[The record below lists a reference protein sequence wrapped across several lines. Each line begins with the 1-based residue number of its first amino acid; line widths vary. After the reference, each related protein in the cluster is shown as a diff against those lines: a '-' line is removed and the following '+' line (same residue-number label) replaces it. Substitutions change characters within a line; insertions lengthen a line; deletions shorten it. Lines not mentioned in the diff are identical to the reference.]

1 MGYACDFSSVCH
13 GEGNDGIL
21 ASLPEGVA
29 HLSMIDVMRG
39 VDTLGKTYPGFLWV
53 KSISWSRERGYS

>member
-1 MGYACDFSSVCH
+1 MGYPCAFSFVCH

-39 VDTLGKTYPGFLWV
+39 LDTLGEVLKTYPGFLWV
-53 KSISWSRERGYS
+53 KLIY